1 MGAVIWMW
9 RGAVQAGRG
18 RGFDRVGFEVWGP
31 DQSLSVLLTD
41 TIKKK
46 KEETEK
52 ERSQNTDTQPTQMN
66 AQLERL

>member
-18 RGFDRVGFEVWGP
+18 RGFDGVGFEVWGP
-31 DQSLSVLLTD
+31 DQSLSSSQTQSK
-41 TIKKK
+41 KKK

>member
-46 KEETEK
+46 KRKQKKK
-52 ERSQNTDTQPTQMN
+52 EAKTQTHSQH
-66 AQLERL
+66 R

>member
-18 RGFDRVGFEVWGP
+18 RGFEVWGP